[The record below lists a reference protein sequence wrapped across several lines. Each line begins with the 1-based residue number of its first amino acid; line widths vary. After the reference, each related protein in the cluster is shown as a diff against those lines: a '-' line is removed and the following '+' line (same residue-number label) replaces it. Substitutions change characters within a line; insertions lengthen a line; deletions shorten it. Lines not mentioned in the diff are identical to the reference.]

1 MKTSLLILCASF
13 AIAAST
19 SVFDSTFEWVPTKE
33 VTSIN
38 IVRCHEEVELQFVII
53 PGKGVLIEKSSACT
67 IIDTELVGQQG
78 DVNADRDGYHTVNL
92 ECQVFAVII
101 PGSQVQTSEISET
114 IVECI
119 PAE

>member
-78 DVNADRDGYHTVNL
+78 DVNADRDGYHAVNL
-92 ECQVFAVII
+92 ECQVFAVIV